1 MKMRSIR
8 GKFLQLNLT
17 SILLCV
23 VLIGGLGLWS
33 ISHIQGESSQEILN
47 LSCRVEGQKL
57 NDTIDSIQSSVNLFC
72 QMIDGQLPSVDS
84 LHDQHFTAELCR
96 SAERSMGEIA
106 QITRGVCAYY
116 FRTAR
121 EVTGHNDGF
130 FYSKRPGRDFFVKEP
145 LTDLSLFD
153 PSDTEHVGWYY
164 APQAA
169 GHSLWMV
176 PYLNRNLNIYMVS
189 YVVPFFRD
197 GVFWGIAGMD
207 IDFDVVI
214 SNVRSIRAY
223 DSGYAFL
230 CSDSGEIYYH
240 PELAIGSNLIEH
252 CPELAPLPDAFRW
265 ETASEAHPCFR
276 YHYNGVG
283 KTLSFFQLNNGMELL
298 LTANN
303 SEIKA
308 PMVALIR
315 VIIVVALLLCL
326 AAVLVIIPM
335 SNRITRPLE
344 QLTQA
349 ARKIALGNM
358 DVELPKPTD
367 DEVGIL
373 TRSFEVTVSSLR
385 QYLDNMRDMAFT
397 DPLTHVK
404 NKTAYNHSMLK
415 LQEELEWG
423 KAEFGMAMFDLNDL
437 KRINDRYGHERGNEY
452 IVNCCRLI
460 CQVFKHSPIFRIGGD
475 EFVALLKG
483 EDLERRE
490 ALVAQLNAEIDKTRG
505 SKNPWERLL
514 IAKGVAVRTAGD
526 TTPDDVFVRADKA
539 MYADKRCMKG
549 IEAAP

>member
-1 MKMRSIR
+1 MRSIR

-23 VLIGGLGLWS
+23 ILIGGLGLWS
-33 ISHIQGESSQEILN
+33 ILLIQRDTSQRILN

-72 QMIDGQLPSVDS
+72 EMIEGQVSSVDA
-84 LHDQHFTAELCR
+84 LQDRRFTDELCR
-96 SAERSMGEIA
+96 QAEKSMGEIA
-106 QITRGVCAYY
+106 QITHGVCAYY

-121 EVTGHNDGF
+121 EITDRNDGF
-130 FYSKRPGRDFFVKEP
+130 FYSKRPGRGFFVKEP

-153 PSDTEHVGWYY
+153 PADTEHVGWYY
-164 APQAA
+164 EPQAA
-169 GHSLWMV
+169 GHSLWMA

-230 CSDSGEIYYH
+230 CSDSGEIYCH
-240 PELAIGSNLIEH
+240 PELKIGSNLLAY

-265 ETASEAHPCFR
+265 ETASEAHPCFQ

-283 KTLSFFQLNNGMELL
+283 KTLSFFRLNNGMELL
-298 LTANN
+298 LTASN

-308 PMVALIR
+308 PMVSLFR
-315 VIIVVALLLCL
+315 VMIVVALFLCA
-326 AAVLVIIPM
+326 AAVLVIIPV

-349 ARKIALGNM
+349 ARKIALGDM
-358 DVELPKPTD
+358 DVQLPKPTN
-367 DEVGIL
+367 DEVGSL

-423 KAEFGMAMFDLNDL
+423 RAAFGIVMFDLNDL
-437 KRINDRYGHERGNEY
+437 KHINDRYGHERGDEY

-475 EFVALLKG
+475 EFVALLRG

-490 ALVAQLNAEIDKTRG
+490 ELVAQLNKEIDKTR
-505 SKNPWERLL
+505 SNQNAWERLL
-514 IAKGVAVRTAGD
+514 IAKGVAVRSAGD
-526 TTPDDVFVRADKA
+526 ATPDAVFIRADKA
-539 MYADKRCMKG
+539 MYADKRRMKD
-549 IEAAP
+549 ADA